1 MCIRRIRRWII
12 LSSAVLGGLVILSI
26 ALWQALRTGL
36 PYHDS
41 FSVGRTTEWER
52 YDGTWSVAGGAARND
67 SDDRGAKFMTGSPN
81 WRDYSVEADVELLG
95 HSGDAGLVVR
105 ATDEEQG
112 IDSYRGYYA
121 GLRVPDGTL
130 IIGRANYGW
139 AEYQNSLMPGG
150 IEPFRWYHLKV
161 VAYGCTVAASAVNP
175 HTGASAIAALGED
188 LDSCARNGRIG
199 LRSFLTGGI
208 WRNVHVVPAGAADL
222 VQLAGTHDVSHSTLV
237 PLTLQ
242 QVLDGCRRA
251 LRSQLGR
258 PSPRSCAGT
267 ADPVPLV
274 PARTDAIRNL
284 LVVTPIRTS
293 TASVRGSVILTKPA
307 MYVEDS
313 TGGVSIPEAKDAS
326 LKVGDEVEVTGIVKP
341 NEFSATMV
349 NATVRL
355 LWAGTPSPPL
365 AITVSQAATG
375 AFDARFVELEAFLD
389 TVEETV
395 DKSLVLSLHDR
406 EQRFRAILK
415 GSSENQRASSL
426 TQGSRLR
433 VRGVCVASPEYT
445 NHLSP
450 FVVLL
455 RSMGD
460 VQRVAG
466 PPWWSKRNLIAIVSG
481 IVFFSL
487 LAYMFYIRA
496 EQWRLRAIL
505 QERQRLAHELHD
517 TLAQSFAGIGFQL
530 MAIAKRM
537 PRDLHALHEQLEVA
551 SQLVAQG
558 HQEAR
563 RSISTLRPGGLDS
576 IELVPA
582 LSHTA
587 QAMVAGGPVTVD
599 VIAKGSSRHIPL
611 KVADVLYRVGV
622 EAIANAIRHAQATHI
637 GVVAEYKAQEVIL
650 AVEDD
655 GIGFVREEVSEGFG
669 LLGMTK
675 RVESVGGAICIN
687 SVPGTGTR
695 VQIAVSLPRPFM
707 SGWPSYRKY
716 DRAAMS

>member
-1 MCIRRIRRWII
+1 MTRIRRIRRWII
-12 LSSAVLGGLVILSI
+12 LSSAVLGGLVMLSI

-41 FSVGRTTEWER
+41 FSVGRTTEWES
-52 YDGTWSVAGGAARND
+52 YDGTWSVAGEAARND

-95 HSGDAGLVVR
+95 HSGDAGLVIR

-130 IIGRANYGW
+130 TIGRANYGW
-139 AEYQNSLMPGG
+139 AEYQNSVMPGG
-150 IEPFRWYHLKV
+150 IKPFRWYHVKV

-175 HTGASAIAALGED
+175 DTGESAIAALEED
-188 LDSCARNGRIG
+188 LNSCSRTGRIG
-199 LRSFLTGGI
+199 LRSFMTGGV
-208 WRNVHVVPAGAADL
+208 WKNVHVVPAAEADL
-222 VQLAGTHDVSHSTLV
+222 LQMAGTHDISHSRLV

-242 QVLDGCRRA
+242 QVLDGCKRA
-251 LRSQLGR
+251 LKSQLDR
-258 PSPRSCAGT
+258 PSVPR
-267 ADPVPLV
+267 V
-274 PARTDAIRNL
+274 PAHTEPIRNL
-284 LVVTPIRTS
+284 LVAAEMKTSPTSIRG
-293 TASVRGSVILTKPA
+293 AVILAKPA
-307 MYVEDS
+307 LYVEDS
-313 TGGVSIPEAKDAS
+313 TGGVSIPQANDAP
-326 LKVGDEVEVTGIVKP
+326 LKVGDEVEVTGIVKQ

-355 LWAGTPSPPL
+355 LWAGTASPPL

-395 DKSLVLSLHDR
+395 DKSLILSLHDR

-415 GSSENQRASSL
+415 GSSENQRTSSL
-426 TQGSRLR
+426 TEGSRLR

-460 VQRVAG
+460 LQRVAG
-466 PPWWSKRNLIAIVSG
+466 PPWWSKRNIIAIVSG

-487 LAYMFYIRA
+487 LACMFYIRA

-530 MAIAKRM
+530 RAIAKRM

-576 IELVPA
+576 IELLPA
-582 LSHTA
+582 LAHTA

-599 VIAKGSSRHIPL
+599 VMAKGSSWQIPL

-622 EAIANAIRHAQATHI
+622 EAIANAVRHAQATRI
-637 GVVAEYKAQEVIL
+637 GVVAEYKAQELIL
-650 AVEDD
+650 TVEDN

-675 RVESVGGAICIN
+675 RVESVGGAICIK
-687 SVPGTGTR
+687 SVPGAGTS

>member
-1 MCIRRIRRWII
+1 MRSRRIRRWII
-12 LSSAVLGGLVILSI
+12 LSSAVLGGLVVLSI

-41 FSVGRTTEWER
+41 FSVGRMTEWES

-95 HSGDAGLVVR
+95 RSGDAGLVVR

-139 AEYQNSLMPGG
+139 AEYQNSIMPGG
-150 IEPFRWYHLKV
+150 IEPFRWYHVKV

-175 HTGASAIAALGED
+175 NTGTSTITALEED
-188 LDSCARNGRIG
+188 LDSCARTGRIG
-199 LRSFLTGGI
+199 LRSFMTGGI
-208 WRNVHVVPAGAADL
+208 WKNVHVVPAAEPDL
-222 VQLAGTHDVSHSTLV
+222 LQLRGRHDVSHSKLV

-242 QVLDGCRRA
+242 EVLDGCRRA

-258 PSPRSCAGT
+258 PSVPR
-267 ADPVPLV
+267 V
-274 PARTDAIRNL
+274 PAHTEPIRNL
-284 LVVTPIRTS
+284 LVATPMKTS
-293 TASVRGSVILTKPA
+293 TVSVRGSVILTNPA

-313 TGGVSIPEAKDAS
+313 TGGVSIPETKDEP
-326 LKVGDEVEVTGIVKP
+326 LKVGDEVEVTGIVRP
-341 NEFSATMV
+341 NEFSTTMM

-389 TVEETV
+389 SVEETV
-395 DKSLVLSLHDR
+395 DKSLILSLHDNG
-406 EQRFRAILK
+406 QHFRAILN
-415 GSSENQRASSL
+415 GSSENQKTSSL

-445 NHLSP
+445 NRLTP

-466 PPWWSKRNLIAIVSG
+466 PPWWSKRNLIAIGSG
-481 IVFFSL
+481 FIFFSL

-530 MAIAKRM
+530 RAIAKRM
-537 PRDLHALHEQLEVA
+537 PRDLQALHEQLKVA

-563 RSISTLRPGGLDS
+563 RSISMLRPGGLDS
-576 IELVPA
+576 IELLPA
-582 LSHTA
+582 LAHTA

-599 VIAKGSSRHIPL
+599 VMAKGSSRQIPL

-637 GVVAEYKAQEVIL
+637 GVVAEYKAQGLIL
-650 AVEDD
+650 TVEDN
-655 GIGFVREEVSEGFG
+655 GIGFVPEEVSEGFG
-669 LLGMTK
+669 LSGMTK

-687 SVPGTGTR
+687 SVLGAGTS
-695 VQIAVSLPRPFM
+695 VKVAVSLPGLFL
-707 SGWPSYRKY
+707 SGWLSYRKY